1 MPIYIPTIIKEVRE
15 NATEDQREGLS
26 ILENRFY
33 ECIELKKENAEL
45 VQKIHLLEN
54 QLLGKTEQ
62 LKDCIET
69 IKFYAEMKHCSEA
82 FDNQGC
88 GRDYWINE
96 IENGIYHLEGFY
108 PIEVGQK
115 AKEYLKKWGLR

>member
-1 MPIYIPTIIKEVRE
+1 M
-15 NATEDQREGLS
+15 
-26 ILENRFY
+26 
-33 ECIELKKENAEL
+33 
-45 VQKIHLLEN
+45 
-54 QLLGKTEQ
+54 
-62 LKDCIET
+62 KDCIET
-69 IKFYAEMKHCSEA
+69 LKFYAEMKHCSEA

-115 AKEYLKKWGLR
+115 AKEYLEKWGVE